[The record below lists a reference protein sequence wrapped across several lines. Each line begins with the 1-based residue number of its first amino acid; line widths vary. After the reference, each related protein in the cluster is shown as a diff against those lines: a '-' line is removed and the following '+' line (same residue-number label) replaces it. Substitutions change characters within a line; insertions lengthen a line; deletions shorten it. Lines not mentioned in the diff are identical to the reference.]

1 MSERLKN
8 NISLAA
14 FNTIRIAIFA
24 VLAIVFQKWWIVL
37 FSGLFL
43 LENKYEKEMNNENS

>member
-1 MSERLKN
+1 MSERTKN
-8 NISLAA
+8 NILLAA

-43 LENKYEKEMNNENS
+43 LQNKYKEGDNNENS